1 MEQYKRILIPTDGSK
16 SNEIVI
22 DKGLSLARLLG
33 AKVKLLF
40 VVDTSTFTDIPPDEL
55 ITTLK
60 GYMEAEG
67 NTILDEIEERAE
79 DMGIEM
85 EKSIVEGHPA
95 KVIIDESEK
104 QDIIVMG
111 THGRSRITKLLMGST
126 AEKVIHHSK
135 CPVMVIKI
143 EKEE

>member
-16 SNEIVI
+16 SNDIVV

-40 VVDTSTFTDIPPDEL
+40 VVDTSTFADVPPDEL
-55 ITTLK
+55 ITTLR

-67 NTILDEIEERAE
+67 NNILDEIEERAD
-79 DMGIEM
+79 DMGIEI
-85 EKSIVEGHPA
+85 EKSIVDGHPA
-95 KVIIDESEK
+95 EVIIEESGK

-111 THGRSRITKLLMGST
+111 THGRSGITKLLMGST
-126 AEKVIHHSK
+126 AEKVIHNGK

-143 EKEE
+143 QEE

>member
-16 SNEIVI
+16 SNEEVV

-40 VVDTSTFTDIPPDEL
+40 VVDTSTFTDVPPDEL

-67 NTILDEIEERAE
+67 NNVLDRIEEKAE
-79 DMGIEM
+79 EMGIEI
-85 EKSIVEGHPA
+85 EKSIMDGHPA
-95 KVIIDESEK
+95 EVIIEESEK

-111 THGRSRITKLLMGST
+111 THGRSGITKLFMGST
-126 AEKVIHHSK
+126 AEKVIHQGK
-135 CPVMVIKI
+135 CPVMVVRI
-143 EKEE
+143 EEE

>member
-1 MEQYKRILIPTDGSK
+1 MEQYKRILIPTDGSE
-16 SNEIVI
+16 SNEKVV

-40 VVDTSTFTDIPPDEL
+40 VVDTSTFADVPPDEL

-67 NTILDEIEERAE
+67 NNVLDRIEDKAE
-79 DMGIEM
+79 DMGIEI
-85 EKSIVEGHPA
+85 EKSIMDGHPA
-95 KVIIDESEK
+95 KVIIKESEK

-111 THGRSRITKLLMGST
+111 SHGRSGITKLLMGST
-126 AEKVIHHSK
+126 AEKVIHQGK
-135 CPVMVIKI
+135 CPVMVVRI
-143 EKEE
+143 EEE

>member
-16 SNEIVI
+16 SNDIVV

-40 VVDTSTFTDIPPDEL
+40 VVDTSTFTDVPPDEL

-67 NTILDEIEERAE
+67 NNVLDEIEERAE
-79 DMGIEM
+79 DMGIEI
-85 EKSIVEGHPA
+85 EKSIVDGHPA
-95 KVIIDESEK
+95 KVIIEESEK

-111 THGRSRITKLLMGST
+111 THGSSGFTKLLMGST
-126 AEKVIHHSK
+126 AEKVIHNGK

-143 EKEE
+143 EEE